1 MSAMRST
8 RGWMPKKDPWHPP
21 DYDPAVIWAWR
32 AFCQGKATESQ
43 QLTLF
48 DYLMYVTGA
57 SEKFA
62 DLSFR
67 PGDQYGTAFAE
78 GKRSV
83 GLSLRKLSRP
93 ELTPRGEHE
102 VDVPAIAAMKAK
114 RTRRKKA

>member
-8 RGWMPKKDPWHPP
+8 RGWMPKKDPWLPP
-21 DYDPAVIWAWR
+21 DYDPTVIWAWR
-32 AFCQGKATESQ
+32 AFCKGEATPHQ
-43 QLTLF
+43 QQTLF
-48 DYLMYVTGA
+48 AYIMYVTAA
-57 SEKFA
+57 SEEYA

-67 PGDQYGTAFAE
+67 PGDQWATAFAE
-78 GKRSV
+78 GKRQV
-83 GLSLRKLSRP
+83 GLMLRKLSRP

>member
-1 MSAMRST
+1 MSAMTST
-8 RGWMPKKDPWHPP
+8 RSWMPKKDPWHPP

-43 QLTLF
+43 QQTLF
-48 DYLMYVTGA
+48 SYIMYVTAA
-57 SEKFA
+57 SEEYA

-67 PGDQYGTAFAE
+67 PGDQWATAFAE
-78 GKRSV
+78 GKRAV

-102 VDVPAIAAMKAK
+102 VEVPKLAK
-114 RTRRKKA
+114 PKRQRKK